1 MDKFGDW
8 VVYGLALL
16 GGIAVMVNGLKG
28 VEWMLSPFTTTKTR
42 LGEHE
47 KMLQRDKQRLD
58 DMEKEQDELQ
68 EQVACIGLA
77 MAELINHILTG
88 NDTDKLKEQQENL
101 LKTFIK

>member
-8 VVYGLALL
+8 VIYGLAIL

-28 VEWMLSPFTTTKTR
+28 VEWMLSPFTATKTR
-42 LGEHE
+42 LKEHE
-47 KMLQRDKQRLD
+47 EMLRNDKQRLD
-58 DMEKEQDELQ
+58 DMEKWQDEMQ

-77 MAELINHILTG
+77 MAELMNHIITG

>member
-8 VVYGLALL
+8 VIYGLAIL
-16 GGIAVMVNGLKG
+16 GGIAILVNGLKG
-28 VEWMLSPFTTTKTR
+28 VEWMLSPFTATKTR
-42 LGEHE
+42 LREHE
-47 KMLQRDKQRLD
+47 EMLRNDKQRLD
-58 DMEKEQDELQ
+58 DMEQWQDEMQ

-77 MAELINHILTG
+77 MAELMNHIITG

>member
-8 VVYGLALL
+8 VIYGLAIL

-28 VEWMLSPFTTTKTR
+28 VEWMLSPFTATKTR
-42 LGEHE
+42 LREHE
-47 KMLQRDKQRLD
+47 EMLRRDKQRLD
-58 DMEKEQDELQ
+58 DMEQWQHEMQ

-77 MAELINHILTG
+77 MAELMNHIITG